1 MKKSNIR
8 IRVIVQVCLI
18 IVSFLLGGL
27 FTLILLEIKPLGVN
41 NRYNIVKD
49 ETQVYEKNSLA
60 KSVDKIYNA
69 VVAVEEY
76 ESGEINNTGTGFIY
90 KVDDKYGYVLTN
102 EHVLGAAKD
111 IRLLMASNEEISAKV
126 LGKDAYLDLA
136 VLQIDKKYVSMVAT
150 IGSSEKM
157 HLGDTVFTVGSPLGI
172 NYHGSVTS
180 GILSGKDRM
189 VSTSAS
195 NSVNNDWVMRV
206 LQIDAPLNPGN
217 SGGPLLNINGEVVG
231 ICSLKLVDDKIE
243 GMGFA
248 IPIEYAMSHVDSLEK
263 GIKIKWPLLGIRMEE
278 VTDSNLQTNGI
289 SLSDN
294 IKEGVI
300 VTNVTK
306 GTGADKAGILK
317 GDVITKINNRKIK
330 DVAYLRYELYQY
342 QSGNTIEV
350 TLIRKGKTKTV
361 KVTLTDS

>member
-1 MKKSNIR
+1 M
-8 IRVIVQVCLI
+8 
-18 IVSFLLGGL
+18 LL
-27 FTLILLEIKPLGVN
+27 LLKIKPIEKN
-41 NRYNIVKD
+41 NRYSIVKD

-111 IRLLMASNEEISAKV
+111 IRLLMVSNEEISAKV

-136 VLQIDKKYVSMVAT
+136 VLQIDRKYVSMVAT

-278 VTDSNLQTNGI
+278 VTDSNLQTNDI

-342 QSGNTIEV
+342 QSGDTIEV